1 MLGAVST
8 PLTDGSEHE
17 GYELTRLASADNFR
31 DVAGTGYPTYD
42 GGRLRTG
49 VLFRSNEL
57 QLSDTDAGS
66 LADLGIR
73 DVLDLRDHQ
82 EVEAHPDVEVPGATW
97 THVRVPGIPMD
108 DVATLTSREA
118 GLATMKR
125 VYRIFVEDDGARGA
139 FGDLLTRLA
148 HAEHPQLFHCTAGKD
163 RTGWASALLLR
174 IAGVP
179 EATVLE
185 DYLLTNRFDGTR
197 TKYLAM
203 VREHLGEEKVAVYE
217 TVMVAD
223 AAYLAEADAAVAEH
237 FGDLAGYLRDG
248 LGLGDGV
255 LSGLRT
261 RLLA

>member
-1 MLGAVST
+1 MSN
-8 PLTDGSEHE
+8 PLTDGPERE

-31 DVAGTGYPTYD
+31 DVAGPGYPTYD

-57 QLSDTDAGS
+57 QLSD
-66 LADLGIR
+66 
-73 DVLDLRDHQ
+73 
-82 EVEAHPDVEVPGATW
+82 

-139 FGDLLTRLA
+139 FGELLTRLA

-174 IAGVP
+174 VAGVP
-179 EATVLE
+179 EATVME

-197 TKYLAM
+197 SKYLSM
-203 VREHLGEEKVAVYE
+203 VREHLGEDKVAVYE
-217 TVMVAD
+217 TVMVDD

-237 FGDLAGYLRDG
+237 FGDITGYVRVGRD
-248 LGLGDGV
+248 LGDDV
-255 LSGLRT
+255 LTGLRR